1 MSHALIVDD
10 DVDSLTALAVL
21 VNREG
26 FTTDTASTLREA
38 REKMAQRRTDVV
50 LLDLVLPDGNGM
62 DLFQDIESRSITE
75 VVLITGHASLETS
88 VEALRLGAA
97 DYLVKPVNVK
107 QLQSILSRVARPADL
122 KAEINKLR
130 GDLRSLG
137 HFGRLI
143 GVSSAM
149 QKVYDQIARVAPTP
163 ATVLITGESGTGKE
177 LVSQTIHD
185 LSRRKKELFIPI
197 NCGAISPQLIE
208 SEIFGHEKGSFTG
221 ATRLHKG
228 YFERAYGGTLFLDE
242 ITEMPLELQV
252 KLLRVLETNT
262 FMRVGG
268 DEHLETDVRVIA
280 ATNRPL
286 AEAVAQGKLR
296 EDLLYRLQVFP
307 IHLPPLRERAEDI
320 DLLAN
325 HFLADINRTESAH
338 KAFTPEALAQLRT
351 YPWTGN
357 VRELKNVVHR
367 AFIMTDDVIDAPY
380 LPRELGA
387 LPLVNSNFLN
397 VGVGMK
403 IAEVERHLILT
414 TLKHCDGSKE
424 KTAEM
429 LGVSVRTLYNRMRE
443 YRAHS
448 PL

>member
-1 MSHALIVDD
+1 
-10 DVDSLTALAVL
+10 
-21 VNREG
+21 VN
-26 FTTDTASTLREA
+26 A
-38 REKMAQRRTDVV
+38 
-50 LLDLVLPDGNGM
+50 
-62 DLFQDIESRSITE
+62 
-75 VVLITGHASLETS
+75 
-88 VEALRLGAA
+88 
-97 DYLVKPVNVK
+97 K
-107 QLQSILSRVARPADL
+107 QLQSVLSRVARPADL

-143 GVSSAM
+143 GVSAAM

-221 ATRLHKG
+221 ATRLHRG

-242 ITEMPLELQV
+242 ITEMPTELQV

-286 AEAVAQGKLR
+286 GEAVAQGKLR

-325 HFLADINRTESAH
+325 HFLAEINRTESAH
-338 KAFTPEALAQLRT
+338 KAFTAEALAQLRT

-367 AFIMTDDVIDAPY
+367 AFIMADDMIDAPY
-380 LPRELGA
+380 LPRELGV
-387 LPLVNSNFLN
+387 LPVVDGNFLN

-403 IAEVERHLILT
+403 IAEVERRLILT
-414 TLKHCDGSKE
+414 TLKHCEGSKE

-429 LGVSVRTLYNRMRE
+429 LGVSVKTLYNRLRE
-443 YRAHS
+443 YGAQ
-448 PL
+448 

>member
-26 FTTDTASTLREA
+26 FTTDAASTLREA

-143 GVSSAM
+143 GVSPAM

-163 ATVLITGESGTGKE
+163 ATVLITGGSGTGKE

-228 YFERAYGGTLFLDE
+228 YFERAYGGTLLLDE
-242 ITEMPLELQV
+242 ITEMPTELQV

-280 ATNRPL
+280 ATNRPP

-325 HFLADINRTESAH
+325 HFLAEINRTESAH

-351 YPWTGN
+351 YSWTGN

-367 AFIMTDDVIDAPY
+367 AFIMADDVIDTPC

-387 LPLVNSNFLN
+387 SPIVDGNFLN
-397 VGVGMK
+397 IGVGMK
-403 IAEVERHLILT
+403 IAEAERRLILA

-429 LGVSVRTLYNRMRE
+429 LGVSVKTLYNRLRE
-443 YRAHS
+443 YGAQ
-448 PL
+448 

>member
-1 MSHALIVDD
+1 
-10 DVDSLTALAVL
+10 
-21 VNREG
+21 
-26 FTTDTASTLREA
+26 
-38 REKMAQRRTDVV
+38 
-50 LLDLVLPDGNGM
+50 
-62 DLFQDIESRSITE
+62 
-75 VVLITGHASLETS
+75 
-88 VEALRLGAA
+88 
-97 DYLVKPVNVK
+97 
-107 QLQSILSRVARPADL
+107 
-122 KAEINKLR
+122 
-130 GDLRSLG
+130 
-137 HFGRLI
+137 
-143 GVSSAM
+143 M

-177 LVSQTIHD
+177 LVAQTIHD

-197 NCGAISPQLIE
+197 NCGAIAPQLIE

-242 ITEMPLELQV
+242 ITEMPIELQV

-286 AEAVAQGKLR
+286 GEAAAQGKLR

-325 HFLADINRTESAH
+325 HFLAEINRTESTH

-367 AFIMTDDVIDAPY
+367 AFIMADDVIDTPY

-387 LPLVNSNFLN
+387 LPVVDGNFLN

-403 IAEVERHLILT
+403 IAEVERCLILT

-429 LGVSVRTLYNRMRE
+429 LGVSVKTLYNRLRE
-443 YRAHS
+443 YGAQ
-448 PL
+448 

>member
-97 DYLVKPVNVK
+97 DYLIKPVNVK
-107 QLQSILSRVARPADL
+107 QLQTILSRVAHPADL

-143 GVSSAM
+143 GVSTAM

-163 ATVLITGESGTGKE
+163 ATVIITGESGTGKE
-177 LVSQTIHD
+177 LVSHTIHD

-242 ITEMPLELQV
+242 ITEMPIELQV

-280 ATNRPL
+280 ATNRPP

-325 HFLADINRTESAH
+325 HFLAEINRTESAH

-351 YPWTGN
+351 YSWTGN

-367 AFIMTDDVIDAPY
+367 AFIMADDVIDTPY
-380 LPRELGA
+380 LPRELGV
-387 LPLVNSNFLN
+387 LSVIDGNFLN

-403 IAEVERHLILT
+403 IAEAERRLILA

-429 LGVSVRTLYNRMRE
+429 LGVSVKTLYNRLRE
-443 YRAHS
+443 YGAH
-448 PL
+448 